1 MSIVSRPATK
11 EYRDNWPF
19 GERCKEG
26 SAVVATPTTLLEA
39 FRKLP
44 RYRLDQ
50 STCDSDVGCAA
61 GISPFDLPDLDLR
74 DVADGSERWRLDEE
88 RTALQ
93 LDPETALV
101 RFEDVE
107 RLLQEWSK

>member
-11 EYRDNWPF
+11 AFRDHWPF

-26 SAVVATPTTLLEA
+26 SAVVATPATLLEA

-50 STCDSDVGCAA
+50 SNCDSDVGCCA
-61 GISPFDLPDLDLR
+61 GISPFDLPDLEFQG
-74 DVADGSERWRLDEE
+74 VDGSERRRLDKE
-88 RTALQ
+88 RAALQ
-93 LDPETALV
+93 LDPKTALV
-101 RFEDVE
+101 RFADVD